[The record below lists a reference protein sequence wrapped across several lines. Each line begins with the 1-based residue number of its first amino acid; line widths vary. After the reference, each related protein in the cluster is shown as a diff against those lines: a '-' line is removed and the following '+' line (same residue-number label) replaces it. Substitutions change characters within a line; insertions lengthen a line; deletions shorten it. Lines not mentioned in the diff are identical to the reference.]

1 LSGVFF
7 KANFGKSTSWHQSFG
22 MKKPRL
28 KFFMAFFIR
37 LSKPK
42 NIGFHQE
49 VMPALLNALF

>member
-1 LSGVFF
+1 MFF
-7 KANFGKSTSWHQSFG
+7 KANFGNSTSWHQSFD

-28 KFFMAFFIR
+28 KFFMAYFIR